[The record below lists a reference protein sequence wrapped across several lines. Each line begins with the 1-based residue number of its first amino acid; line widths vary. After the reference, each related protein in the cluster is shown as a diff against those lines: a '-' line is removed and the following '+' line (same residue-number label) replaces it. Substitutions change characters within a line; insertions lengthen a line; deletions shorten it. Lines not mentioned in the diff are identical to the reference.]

1 MDAALTTSA
10 VRDMQL
16 KHLMDSYGSQIV
28 RVCYTYLKDA
38 ALAEDAAQDTFVKA
52 YRHLG
57 HAWNVEHEKAQP
69 SSLRAG
75 RLFVPTAQ
83 GKISFCGGKSLA
95 ITIVYDIIK
104 LVACFP
110 AEQT

>member
-57 HAWNVEHEKAQP
+57 HAWNVEHEKAWLMRIAINTRPP
-69 SSLRAG
+69 SCMRKA
-75 RLFVPTAQ
+75 A
-83 GKISFCGGKSLA
+83 
-95 ITIVYDIIK
+95 
-104 LVACFP
+104 P
-110 AEQT
+110 ARGMSG